1 MDTSYYVILVENSRT
16 LYSAEKKKKAGRKVL
31 RINSEVVKMG
41 LHIWNSNT
49 LEK

>member
-16 LYSAEKKKKAGRKVL
+16 LCSAEKKKAGRKVL